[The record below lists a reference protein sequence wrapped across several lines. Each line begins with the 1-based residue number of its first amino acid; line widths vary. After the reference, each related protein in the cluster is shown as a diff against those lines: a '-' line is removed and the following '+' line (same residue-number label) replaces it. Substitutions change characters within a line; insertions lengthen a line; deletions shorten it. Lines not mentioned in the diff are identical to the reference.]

1 MNELLTIN
9 KMVYNPPMTIAIWS
23 DGTKTMARCEDGDA
37 YSKEL
42 GFALCV
48 MKKKYGNKKVRAMF
62 DRYVYAEGKKNG
74 NSEVIKKPTVKVK
87 RPTFKTT
94 YVPDNNPTTYQTTI
108 LPHTGY
114 IINSQIFNDDLVKE
128 TLKVLGLI

>member
-1 MNELLTIN
+1 
-9 KMVYNPPMTIAIWS
+9 MTIAIWS

-87 RPTFKTT
+87 RPTFH
-94 YVPDNNPTTYQTTI
+94 TTI
-108 LPHTGY
+108 RPHVKCVVPHVECA
-114 IINSQIFNDDLVKE
+114 INGQALNDDLIKE
-128 TLKVLGLI
+128 TLKGFGLI

>member
-1 MNELLTIN
+1 MSELLTIN

-23 DGTKTMARCEDGDA
+23 DGTKTMARCEDEDT

-62 DRYVYAEGKKNG
+62 DKYVYAKGKKNG

-87 RPTFKTT
+87 RPKFRATMRPHVKCV
-94 YVPDNNPTTYQTTI
+94 VP
-108 LPHTGY
+108 HVECV
-114 IINSQIFNDDLVKE
+114 INGQELNDDLIKE
-128 TLKVLGLI
+128 TLKVFGLI

>member
-87 RPTFKTT
+87 RPTFH
-94 YVPDNNPTTYQTTI
+94 TTI
-108 LPHTGY
+108 RPIQPYAIAVRPHTG
-114 IINSQIFNDDLVKE
+114 NAVGSQVFNDDFIKE
-128 TLKVLGLI
+128 TLKAFGLI

>member
-1 MNELLTIN
+1 MSELLTIN

-87 RPTFKTT
+87 RPTF
-94 YVPDNNPTTYQTTI
+94 QTTI
-108 LPHTGY
+108 RPIRPYAVRPHTGY
-114 IINSQIFNDDLVKE
+114 AVSSQLLNDDFVNE
-128 TLKVLGLI
+128 ILKAFELI

>member
-87 RPTFKTT
+87 RPKFRTT
-94 YVPDNNPTTYQTTI
+94 VQ
-108 LPHTGY
+108 PHTGY
-114 IINSQIFNDDLVKE
+114 IISNQPFNNDLVKE
-128 TLKVLGLI
+128 TLKALGLI

>member
-87 RPTFKTT
+87 RPKFRTT
-94 YVPDNNPTTYQTTI
+94 VR
-108 LPHTGY
+108 PHAGCV
-114 IINSQIFNDDLVKE
+114 ISNQPFNDDLIKE
-128 TLKVLGLI
+128 TLRAFGLI